1 MCVYVSVYVCLCV
14 CVYVCTVFII
24 FYIHVQT
31 LSESKNSIFIG
42 WRYSLAVLAVED
54 FKILIDCFRQYYW
67 FFFY

>member
-1 MCVYVSVYVCLCV
+1 MFVCECICLFA

-42 WRYSLAVLAVED
+42 WRYFLAELVV
-54 FKILIDCFRQYYW
+54 
-67 FFFY
+67 

>member
-1 MCVYVSVYVCLCV
+1 MCVCECICVFV

-42 WRYSLAVLAVED
+42 WRYSLAELLV
-54 FKILIDCFRQYYW
+54 
-67 FFFY
+67 